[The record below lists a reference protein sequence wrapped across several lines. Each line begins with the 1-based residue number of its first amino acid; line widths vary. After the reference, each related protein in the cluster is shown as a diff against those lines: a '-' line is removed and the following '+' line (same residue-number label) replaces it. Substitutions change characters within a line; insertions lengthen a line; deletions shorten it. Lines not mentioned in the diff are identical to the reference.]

1 MDKPLDNVQ
10 LPPRVDDSD
19 LGYAPRYHQSAESSD
34 DLDEPLAYKMQYN
47 SVYNVTDD
55 LSSRAIHSSGQIVN
69 AHASGKASSDLN
81 SALGPAASF
90 TALEPGA
97 LQPVGSDNSDDD
109 DSLNRIAGYT
119 RSASLSARTAVET
132 AAAIAARTA
141 ALSERLSFRLRT
153 ESEQQVLH
161 TQISTGL
168 TTGPQKSS
176 VDTNRSNLDAGM
188 DPLTV
193 APLVAPDVALEA
205 EALPSSFLN
214 QEGAAGEGPATAVF
228 QGTIQPMQAWQS
240 VHHASAD
247 PPQALPVPDPHQS
260 LPMCQVPGD
269 HAELEGSGSYL
280 AAADGTQLQQLA
292 IPSEEVELY
301 FRNPTLPSAQAS
313 ARADTIP
320 GAPSVFNEGWAPA
333 SAGSVP
339 SAPPTWRKSDV
350 RSFEDVSLELATG
363 SAADA
368 WQAHLPRPS
377 GTGSVTGPLE
387 LPLDSAE
394 VVATVE
400 HPVFDDPD
408 VLGRDHTAP
417 RPDSKP
423 LILLAAAA
431 DTPASSNADQL
442 LDGYRIAAAAGLIS
456 PELASLLGLAPPLAE
471 AATAAEG
478 QNLVAEEEHT
488 GDSPVG
494 AAGLDGLVNEGKP
507 AVAGAAL
514 TAALVPQLAPLAFT
528 GLAQLVEGDT
538 GAAVPA
544 DDAAVVSDHTGSR
557 NLPIAALVQ
566 HDHAGDPFD
575 AADTDDEAAEFMVR
589 PPHTAH
595 RGSASGLPGAEVLP
609 RYPKEQGFAV
619 PNTTAVAQVLHY
631 AVQPGRQA
639 GVEPQSLAQAA
650 RPPEAAAT
658 AAAAG
663 IGVAMVGGAAVAA
676 VAAANQRAV
685 AVDGTLQSRH
695 GPANGAISVSG
706 HTGALA
712 APAAQAGPQALQQQ
726 QPQQFLSPSPYVRP
740 PATGGPCSPQG
751 LTLPTSMRSSASP
764 STAPGPQQ
772 PPHQPPSGPQLRP
785 AGPPPPHPTAPA
797 PGFGPQANFPAGRGP
812 AGAPLPPAAAANSVV
827 APGAAPLLAPYGG
840 APWPQG
846 GPGSGPFGPGPIPGP
861 RPGLPLRPLLHPGA
875 PLGAPRPGM
884 PPPPGQG
891 MGPVSLGFSQGPPG
905 GGMGPGLRP
914 PFSGGMMT
922 PPPAGQVGLLRPP
935 LAPGAAG
942 PRPPHV
948 ALFPLPKP
956 IPYPGLLYT
965 EGRDTLGRPVVVLNT
980 ALLPAKAKKND
991 VLQYLLQEL
1000 QPVVQGDYVIVVL
1013 SLAMGVKASSVSSTW
1028 ALGAYSSLAK
1038 PYRKNVKHIV
1048 LVQPSAWARTLLA
1061 LAQPFVSK
1069 KAAHK
1074 VKKVDNLVQISEAT
1088 GGEVK
1093 LESLGGRF
1101 IREIQYGLGAPP
1113 LSGLVPTPGAG
1124 VPQRPPVPGPMVQPP
1139 RGPMPPMHPAQQYQ
1153 GPPGSYRPPAP
1164 RPTMP
1169 PGSGIVTPVYG
1180 PGGPRPATGGRIQ
1193 GPPPPRPQF
1202 PPGMSGPGGVGVGP
1216 QPGEGNDF
1224 GAAVSPPVPR

>member
-10 LPPRVDDSD
+10 LPARIDDSE
-19 LGYAPRYHQSAESSD
+19 LGYAPRYRQSAESSD

-47 SVYNVTDD
+47 SVYNVTDGI
-55 LSSRAIHSSGQIVN
+55 SSRSIHSSGWKVPHV
-69 AHASGKASSDLN
+69 AGKASSDLN
-81 SALGPAASF
+81 SALGPAAFF
-90 TALEPGA
+90 TALEPGT
-97 LQPVGSDNSDDD
+97 LQPGGSDNSDDE

-161 TQISTGL
+161 TQISTEL
-168 TTGPQKSS
+168 TTS
-176 VDTNRSNLDAGM
+176 VDAKRNNRDAA
-188 DPLTV
+188 LTV
-193 APLVAPDVALEA
+193 APLVATDVAVEA
-205 EALPSSFLN
+205 EAFPSSLLN
-214 QEGAAGEGPATAVF
+214 QEGVAGEGTDTAFF
-228 QGTIQPMQAWQS
+228 QGTIQPMQAWQPANQ
-240 VHHASAD
+240 ASPGPPQAPPGPD
-247 PPQALPVPDPHQS
+247 PPQS
-260 LPMCQVPGD
+260 LPICEVPGNQ
-269 HAELEGSGSYL
+269 AEFEGSGSYL
-280 AAADGTQLQQLA
+280 AAGDGTQVQQLA
-292 IPSEEVELY
+292 MPSEEVEPY

-313 ARADTIP
+313 AWADTIP
-320 GAPSVFNEGWAPA
+320 GAPSVLNEGWPPA

-339 SAPPTWRKSDV
+339 SAPPTWRKSEV
-350 RSFEDVSLELATG
+350 RSFEDVSLDLATG
-363 SAADA
+363 SAADAEA

-377 GTGSVTGPLE
+377 SNGSVMGTVG

-394 VVATVE
+394 VVATIE

-408 VLGRDHTAP
+408 VSGRDHTVP
-417 RPDSKP
+417 CPESKP
-423 LILLAAAA
+423 LTALAATA
-431 DTPASSNADQL
+431 DTPATSNADQL

-456 PELASLLGLAPPLAE
+456 PELASLLGLVPPLAE
-471 AATAAEG
+471 TATAAEEG
-478 QNLVAEEEHT
+478 QNLVAEEEDT
-488 GDSPVG
+488 GDSPVR
-494 AAGLDGLVNEGKP
+494 AAALDGLVSEGKSA
-507 AVAGAAL
+507 AVGAAL
-514 TAALVPQLAPLAFT
+514 AAAFFPQPAPLAFT
-528 GLAQLVEGDT
+528 GLAQQVEGDP

-544 DDAAVVSDHTGSR
+544 GDTAVVGGHTGGR
-557 NLPIAALVQ
+557 NFSTAALVQ

-575 AADTDDEAAEFMVR
+575 AADTDDEAAEFIVR
-589 PPHTAH
+589 PPQTAH
-595 RGSASGLPGAEVLP
+595 RASASGPSSAEVRP
-609 RYPKEQGFAV
+609 GYPKEQEFVV
-619 PNTTAVAQVLHY
+619 PNTTAVAQGLHY
-631 AVQPGRQA
+631 ALQPGPQA

-676 VAAANQRAV
+676 AAAANQQAV
-685 AVDGTLQSRH
+685 SVVGGTLRSLH
-695 GPANGAISVSG
+695 GSANSAISVSG
-706 HTGALA
+706 HTGGVT
-712 APAAQAGPQALQQQ
+712 APAGQAGPQALQQQ
-726 QPQQFLSPSPYVRP
+726 QPQEPLPPSLYVRP
-740 PATGGPCSPQG
+740 PAPGGPCSPQG

-764 STAPGPQQ
+764 ITAPGPQQ
-772 PPHQPPSGPQLRP
+772 PLQQPPPGPQLRP
-785 AGPPPPHPTAPA
+785 AGPPPPHLAAQA

-812 AGAPLPPAAAANSVV
+812 AGATLPSAVAANSVV
-827 APGAAPLLAPYGG
+827 APGATPLLGPYGG

-846 GPGSGPFGPGPIPGP
+846 GPGPGPYGPGPIPP

-884 PPPPGQG
+884 PPLPGQG
-891 MGPVSLGFSQGPPG
+891 MGTVSLGFSQAPPG

-914 PFSGGMMT
+914 PFNGETMA
-922 PPPAGQVGLLRPP
+922 PPFGGQVGVLRPP
-935 LAPGAAG
+935 LASGAAG

-948 ALFPLPKP
+948 AWFPPPKP
-956 IPYPGLLYT
+956 SPYPGLLYT

-980 ALLPAKAKKND
+980 AMLPAKSKKND

-1000 QPVVQGDYVIVVL
+1000 QPVVKGDYVIVVL

-1048 LVQPSAWARTLLA
+1048 LVQPSAWARALLT

-1074 VKKVDNLVQISEAT
+1074 VKKVDNLVQISDAT

-1124 VPQRPPVPGPMVQPP
+1124 VPQRPPVPGPMVPPP
-1139 RGPMPPMHPAQQYQ
+1139 RGPMPPVHPAQPYQ
-1153 GPPGSYRPPAP
+1153 GPPGSYMPP
-1164 RPTMP
+1164 RPMP
-1169 PGSGIVTPVYG
+1169 PGSGIATPVYG

-1202 PPGMSGPGGVGVGP
+1202 PPGTSGPGGMGVGP
-1216 QPGEGNDF
+1216 QPGGGNDF